1 MNNGLKH
8 ELELIRVQRDLISEM
23 LNSTSIIP
31 KELKEALLRFVLAEQ
46 IILSNLSGDKK
57 IFLQS
62 CILSYNSLVAQ
73 MVSEGFPSPLRSGID
88 ISIKNRVGEYWKLN
102 SEFSKPDERLK
113 EISLASHFSA
123 LKDLYESSQTAYDMF
138 LKSINLEKKG
148 FAFLDSKII
157 ELEDFS
163 FFNFHS
169 YYKKIKYHKFIR
181 ARLELVKIEKIKAAF
196 EHSFPAFNAHIKV
209 KIYNAK
215 NNVTEQENTFKITF
229 GTSDET
235 AKLVIEKDVIPDMRE
250 AFHVYND
257 FHHDLLLFFSV
268 AKTKTL

>member
-1 MNNGLKH
+1 MDNGLKH
-8 ELELIRVQRDLISEM
+8 GLELIQVQRDLISEM

-46 IILSNLSGDKK
+46 ISLSNLSGEKK

-62 CILSYNSLVAQ
+62 CILSYNSLLAQ
-73 MVSEGFPSPLRSGID
+73 MVSEGFPSPLRSGIG
-88 ISIKNRVGEYWKLN
+88 ISIKNRVGEHRNLN
-102 SEFSKPDERLK
+102 PEFSKPDGCLN
-113 EISLASHFSA
+113 EISLARHFSA
-123 LKDLYESSQTAYDMF
+123 LKDLYESNKTAYDMF
-138 LKSINLEKKG
+138 LKTINLERKG
-148 FAFLDSKII
+148 FTFLDSKTI

-163 FFNFHS
+163 FFNLHS
-169 YYKKIKYHKFIR
+169 YGKKIKYHKFLR
-181 ARLELVKIEKIKAAF
+181 ARLELVKIENIKTAF
-196 EHSFPAFNAHIKV
+196 EHGFPAFNAHIKV

-250 AFHVYND
+250 AFHIYND